1 MDVGVASTVVM
12 SAIHIARRIAI
23 ITIFAR
29 LSWCAILIGLR
40 RHVARL
46 AFYR

>member
-1 MDVGVASTVVM
+1 MDVGIASTMVV
-12 SAIHIARRIAI
+12 SAIHIASWIAI
-23 ITIFAR
+23 IAIFAR
-29 LSWCAILIGLR
+29 LPWCAILIGLR